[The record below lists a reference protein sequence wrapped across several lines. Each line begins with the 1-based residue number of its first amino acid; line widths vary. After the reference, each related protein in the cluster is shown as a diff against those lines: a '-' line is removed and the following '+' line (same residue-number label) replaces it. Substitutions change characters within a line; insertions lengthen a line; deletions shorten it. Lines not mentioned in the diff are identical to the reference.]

1 MTDETRTHIGTPT
14 PEELR
19 DQIEHTRDELGQT
32 IEALAAKADVKAQV
46 KEQAAEKA
54 AVVRE
59 QVRAKAGRAA
69 QLVKDKTP
77 VPVQDKAGKAALAA
91 GAALVVFLLV
101 RRIRRRR

>member
-1 MTDETRTHIGTPT
+1 MTDETRTDIGTPT

-46 KEQAAEKA
+46 KAQAAEKA

-69 QLVKDKTP
+69 RLVQDKTP
-77 VPVQDKAGKAALAA
+77 GPVRDKAGKAALAA